1 MRKRMPGQR
10 ALRVLHSTR
19 LTHLFAV
26 PSDCRIRR
34 TANLARRETDLFGQE
49 TKIMKTTFIAAALLA
64 LTMGMAHAE
73 SEGNGEPF
81 PNHASTGNVV
91 ANQVLSDTGS
101 EAAPR
106 FGRGV
111 TLLTQGDV
119 LPTDGTESA
128 VQTAN
133 SLPRGFEAGTV
144 AYAQA
149 ESVQRWAAAHQRAS
163 ASRLASRGVS
173 LAN

>member
-1 MRKRMPGQR
+1 M
-10 ALRVLHSTR
+10 LHDSW

-26 PSDCRIRR
+26 PGRCEARGI
-34 TANLARRETDLFGQE
+34 ANLARRKTDLFGQE
-49 TKIMKTTFIAAALLA
+49 TIIMKTTFIAAALLA

-81 PNHASTGNVV
+81 PNVASSGNVV

-133 SLPRGFEAGTV
+133 SLPRSFEAGTV

-149 ESVQRWAAAHQRAS
+149 QSVQRWAAAHQRAS
-163 ASRLASRGVS
+163 ASRLASRGAS